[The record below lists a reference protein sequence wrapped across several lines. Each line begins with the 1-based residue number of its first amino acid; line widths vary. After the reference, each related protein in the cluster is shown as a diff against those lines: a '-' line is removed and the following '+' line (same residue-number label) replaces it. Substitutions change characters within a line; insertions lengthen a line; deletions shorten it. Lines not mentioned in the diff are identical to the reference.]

1 MKGAADML
9 KVKTKDGTEFVAT
22 GGEAKE
28 SVAHL
33 NSLIDDHNTI
43 ARLYRTAKSIKPDT
57 TFLVRQYDGDPC
69 AVGEAVTLKGVRRKQ
84 FEFVVSYLRRHPSAA
99 AYEACRASI
108 AAIREPGG
116 YPHVDSLHRYC
127 MRHPHLCFGAAVA
140 SGRPRPRFSDGG

>member
-1 MKGAADML
+1 ML

-43 ARLYRTAKSIKPDT
+43 ARLYRTAKSIKADT

-69 AVGEAVTLKGVRRKQ
+69 AVGEAVTLKGVRRKR
-84 FEFVVSYLRRHPSAA
+84 FEFVVSYLRRHPRPPPTRRAA
-99 AYEACRASI
+99 RASRRSGSP
-108 AAIREPGG
+108 AAIRTSIPCTGTACG
-116 YPHVDSLHRYC
+116 IPISASAPPWSR
-127 MRHPHLCFGAAVA
+127 GAPAHAFPTVA
-140 SGRPRPRFSDGG
+140 DPS